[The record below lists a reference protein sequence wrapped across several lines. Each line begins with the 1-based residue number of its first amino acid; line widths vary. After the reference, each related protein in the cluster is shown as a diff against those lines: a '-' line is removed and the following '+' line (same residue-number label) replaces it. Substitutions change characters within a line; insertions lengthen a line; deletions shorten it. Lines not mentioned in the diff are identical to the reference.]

1 MVVVSCQG
9 QSCGLV
15 GSDTGRSVANRD
27 RNFYLNTQDPAPCD
41 GMIDGVQY
49 CYYHTSILNIKAI
62 GGFSFTAALYREMG
76 QGTYTAISDAYTTG
90 TSSLDHGT
98 QSFRCVTV
106 SIPPLQIQAGD
117 VIGVC
122 IYNPPLGLLGIR
134 AQLDVVGRN
143 AGANRFLLRT
153 SNSGCG
159 DSAVPNTVSSLTR
172 ENSLVLHISASI
184 SK

>member
-1 MVVVSCQG
+1 MVASCQG
-9 QSCGLV
+9 QSCGVV
-15 GSDTGRSVANRD
+15 GSDAGGSAANRD

-41 GMIDGVQY
+41 GTINEVQY
-49 CYYHTSILNIKAI
+49 CYYKTNNKIAT
-62 GGFSFTAALYREMG
+62 GGFSFTTAFYREMSP
-76 QGTYTAISDAYTTG
+76 GTYTAISNSYTTVTG
-90 TSSLDHGT
+90 YFDHGL
-98 QSFRCVTV
+98 QSFRCVTAP
-106 SIPPLQIQAGD
+106 IPPLQIQAGD

-122 IYNPPLGLLGIR
+122 IYHPPLGLFGIR

-143 AGANRFLLRT
+143 AGSGQYLQRA

-172 ENSLVLHISASI
+172 EDSLVLHISARI